1 MIIRLTESFI
11 AMKKTKKA
19 ENLFTEDILLQKTVA
34 ELKEIIKGKG
44 LKPTSKMKKADLIA
58 LILEKKE
65 ETILDDATKKL
76 AERIKKELDEAK
88 KKLKVPV
95 EVYPA
100 ITKNPPRLPENDT
113 LINSKLIRPGL
124 IETVFLIAEDLY
136 MVCYFIMQRDCIIAC
151 CCLGDL
157 LDFVKNGVEQQG
169 GKAVLKKHFRKK
181 YPFLTSLYDVKPDSF
196 GKWPAMPYLMTI
208 AWESEEPRWYLTEKI
223 YDGDFPSMVYY
234 GIVNDQKSLE
244 VLFHFRETLDKMWK
258 ELDDSD
264 AKLPKAR
271 MKEFFGIE
279 KLEIENYLKEG
290 LVLGQ

>member
-1 MIIRLTESFI
+1 MRKTI
-11 AMKKTKKA
+11 KKTA
-19 ENLFTEDILLQKTVA
+19 HHYTEDILQKKTVV

-124 IETVFLIAEDLY
+124 IETVFLLAEDLY
-136 MVCYFIMQRDCIIAC
+136 MVCYFIMQKDCIIVC

-258 ELDDSD
+258 ELDESD

-279 KLEIENYLKEG
+279 KLEIENYSKEG